1 MFMYFYF
8 KIIII
13 LRYHCLH
20 IVKTKLNLKNN
31 FKLSFFIKA
40 YNFAA
45 VIHFGRLQ
53 HLRRGYGAHGTC
65 CAHSLWGCAP

>member
-1 MFMYFYF
+1 MS
-8 KIIII
+8 IIIYNPWNIGSKLI
-13 LRYHCLH
+13 L
-20 IVKTKLNLKNN
+20 ITNLKNN
-31 FKLSFFIKA
+31 FKLSFFLKA
-40 YNFAA
+40 YNGAA